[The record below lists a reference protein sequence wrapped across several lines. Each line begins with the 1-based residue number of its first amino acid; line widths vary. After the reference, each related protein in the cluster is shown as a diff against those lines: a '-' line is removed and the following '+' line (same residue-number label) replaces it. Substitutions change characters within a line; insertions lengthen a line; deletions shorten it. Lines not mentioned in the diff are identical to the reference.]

1 MKNKFIALSAAV
13 LLIIIALCSCDKR
26 ADDGKRSYSE
36 SDFTGTYIC
45 RGEIYDMFA
54 ENSEEYIPYFSFD
67 GSDACTAMIYYIGG
81 VTYVDGTYSVD
92 GDRLIVK
99 LDLTYSAV
107 WDPLGVRQE
116 AYIVRVASDY

>member
-13 LLIIIALCSCDKR
+13 LLLIIALCSCDKR
-26 ADDGKRSYSE
+26 AAEDAGKRPYSE

-67 GSDACTAMIYYIGG
+67 GSGACTAMIYYIGG

-92 GDRLIVK
+92 GDRLSVK
-99 LDLTYSAV
+99 LDLT
-107 WDPLGVRQE
+107 
-116 AYIVRVASDY
+116 